1 MKLIVGLGNPGTK
14 YSKTKHNFGFW
25 IIDQLVSKRS
35 LKYKPGKGDFIF
47 AKNQE
52 CVFVKPTTYVNDSG
66 LAIKNILNYYDQI
79 SIDDLIIIYDDIDI
93 NLGKIK
99 FRFKGTDGGHKGIQS
114 IIYHLK
120 TDIFHRLRIGIATD
134 MSMRPSEDYV
144 LKPFP
149 KKYSKVVDEVIIHS
163 IEGIDYYLK
172 FGIEKTMNNF
182 N

>member
-1 MKLIVGLGNPGTK
+1 M
-14 YSKTKHNFGFW
+14 
-25 IIDQLVSKRS
+25 
-35 LKYKPGKGDFIF
+35 
-47 AKNQE
+47 
-52 CVFVKPTTYVNDSG
+52 
-66 LAIKNILNYYDQI
+66 NYYDQI

-120 TDIFHRLRIGIATD
+120 TDIFNRLRIGIATD
-134 MSMRPSEDYV
+134 MNMRPSEDYV
-144 LKPFP
+144 LKPFS
-149 KKYSKVVDEVIIHS
+149 KKYNKVVDEVIIHS
-163 IEGIDYYLK
+163 IGGIDYYLK